1 MIEELIKKIVEEEV
15 TKQLAHLHHEEQE
28 VTEEKLLTTAEA
40 CEFLRVSKP
49 TLHRWKRE
57 DIIPHVRLGNNIRY
71 KLSDLTKK
79 TNL

>member
-1 MIEELIKKIVEEEV
+1 MIEELIKKIVEKEV
-15 TKQLAHLHHEEQE
+15 QKQLANLHYEEPQPA
-28 VTEEKLLTTAEA
+28 EEKLLTTAEA

-57 DIIPHVRLGNNIRY
+57 DIIPHVRLGGNIRY
-71 KLSDLTKK
+71 KLTDLIKK